1 MRKKTS
7 LYLELLSGHTS
18 ECSGC
23 KLNNNL
29 YHLLYKW
36 WDISNTDILFR
47 ILSEKKPPTNAV
59 CQVLDSDE
67 DSECE
72 AVGCGLSDGVM
83 VENKTSDD
91 VSKYIF
97 TCTYIAHIPYT
108 P

>member
-1 MRKKTS
+1 M
-7 LYLELLSGHTS
+7 
-18 ECSGC
+18 
-23 KLNNNL
+23 
-29 YHLLYKW
+29 
-36 WDISNTDILFR
+36 
-47 ILSEKKPPTNAV
+47 